1 MIFVIILLALSTLI
15 FGIHI
20 IHLHTRLSEAITD
33 KNNAETLNA
42 TLKKRTTVE
51 VSPGDTGLIHGY
63 NLQHNR
69 KDGTQYA
76 FQVDF
81 EVSIIE
87 LSEKRLKVSAIEFTS
102 NDAWAKDPTNKP
114 GIIKFFQNQWVDRK
128 EVEIIYD
135 ERKRRNEKLNELG
148 I

>member
-1 MIFVIILLALSTLI
+1 MIIAIVALALTTLV
-15 FGIHI
+15 FGIYI
-20 IHLHTRLSEAITD
+20 IHLHTRLSEVIAD
-33 KNNAETLNA
+33 KNNAETLTA
-42 TLKKRTTVE
+42 TLTKRTTVE
-51 VSPGDTGLIHGY
+51 VSPGDTGLIPGY

-69 KDGTQYA
+69 KDSTPYA

-87 LSEKRLKVSAIEFTS
+87 LSEKRLKVSAIDFTS

-114 GIIKFFQNQWVDRK
+114 GIINFFQNQWVNRN

-135 ERKRRNEKLNELG
+135 DRKRRNDKLNELG

>member
-1 MIFVIILLALSTLI
+1 MIIAIVVLALTTLI
-15 FGIHI
+15 FGIYI
-20 IHLHTRLSEAITD
+20 IHLHARLSEVIAD
-33 KNNAETLNA
+33 KNNAETLTA

-51 VSPGDTGLIHGY
+51 VSPGDTGLMPGY

-69 KDGTQYA
+69 KDGPYA

-87 LSEKRLKVSAIEFTS
+87 LSEKRLKVSAIDFTS

-114 GIIKFFQNQWVDRK
+114 GIIKFFQNQWVNRN

-135 ERKRRNEKLNELG
+135 DRKRRNDKLNELG

>member
-1 MIFVIILLALSTLI
+1 MTFAVIILALSTLI
-15 FGIHI
+15 FGIYI
-20 IHLHTRLSEAITD
+20 IHLHTRLSEAIVD
-33 KNNAETLNA
+33 KNNAETLTA

-76 FQVDF
+76 FMVDF

-87 LSEKRLKVSAIEFTS
+87 LSEKSLKVSAIDFTS

-114 GIIKFFQNQWVDRK
+114 GIIKFFQNQWVNRN

-135 ERKRRNEKLNELG
+135 ERKRRNDKLNELG

>member
-15 FGIHI
+15 FGIYI

-33 KNNAETLNA
+33 KNNAETLTV
-42 TLKKRTTVE
+42 TLKKSTTVE
-51 VSPGDTGLIHGY
+51 VSPGDTGLIYGY

-76 FQVDF
+76 FLVDF

-87 LSEKRLKVSAIEFTS
+87 LSEKRLKVSAIDFTS

-114 GIIKFFQNQWVDRK
+114 GIINFFQNQWVNRN

-135 ERKRRNEKLNELG
+135 ERKRRNDKLNELG

>member
-15 FGIHI
+15 FGIYI

-33 KNNAETLNA
+33 KNNAETLTA
-42 TLKKRTTVE
+42 TLKKRTTVD

-76 FQVDF
+76 FLVDF

-87 LSEKRLKVSAIEFTS
+87 LSEKRLKVSAIDFTS

-114 GIIKFFQNQWVDRK
+114 AIIKFFQNQWISRNDI
-128 EVEIIYD
+128 EIIYD

>member
-1 MIFVIILLALSTLI
+1 M
-15 FGIHI
+15 
-20 IHLHTRLSEAITD
+20 
-33 KNNAETLNA
+33 
-42 TLKKRTTVE
+42 
-51 VSPGDTGLIHGY
+51 PGY

-102 NDAWAKDPTNKP
+102 NDAWAKDPTNRP
-114 GIIKFFQNQWVDRK
+114 GIIKFFQNQWVNRN

-135 ERKRRNEKLNELG
+135 ERKRRNDKLNELG

>member
-1 MIFVIILLALSTLI
+1 MIIAIVALALTTLV
-15 FGIHI
+15 FGIYI
-20 IHLHTRLSEAITD
+20 IHLHTRLSEVIAD
-33 KNNAETLNA
+33 KNNTETLNA

-51 VSPGDTGLIHGY
+51 VSPGDTGLMPGY

-69 KDGTQYA
+69 KDSTHA

-87 LSEKRLKVSAIEFTS
+87 LSEKRLKVSAIDFTS

-114 GIIKFFQNQWVDRK
+114 GIINFFQNQWVNRN

-135 ERKRRNEKLNELG
+135 DRKRRNDKLNELG

>member
-1 MIFVIILLALSTLI
+1 MTFVVIILALSTLI
-15 FGIHI
+15 FGIYI
-20 IHLHTRLSEAITD
+20 IHLHTRLSEAIVD
-33 KNNAETLNA
+33 KNNAETLTA

-76 FQVDF
+76 FMVDF

-87 LSEKRLKVSAIEFTS
+87 LSEKSLKVSAIDFTS

-114 GIIKFFQNQWVDRK
+114 GIIKFFQNQWVNRN

-135 ERKRRNEKLNELG
+135 ERKRRNDKLNELG

>member
-1 MIFVIILLALSTLI
+1 MTFAVIILALSTLI
-15 FGIHI
+15 FGIYI
-20 IHLHTRLSEAITD
+20 IHLHTRLSEAIVD
-33 KNNAETLNA
+33 KNNAETLTA

-76 FQVDF
+76 FLVDF

-87 LSEKRLKVSAIEFTS
+87 LSEKSLKVSAIDFTS

-114 GIIKFFQNQWVDRK
+114 GIIKFFQNQWVNRN

>member
-1 MIFVIILLALSTLI
+1 MIIAVILLALSTLI
-15 FGIHI
+15 FGIYI
-20 IHLHTRLSEAITD
+20 IHLHARLSEVIAD
-33 KNNAETLNA
+33 KNNAETLTA
-42 TLKKRTTVE
+42 TLKERTTVE
-51 VSPGDTGLIHGY
+51 VSPGDTGLMSGY

-87 LSEKRLKVSAIEFTS
+87 LSEKRLKVSAIDFTS
-102 NDAWAKDPTNKP
+102 NDVWAKDPTNRP
-114 GIIKFFQNQWVDRK
+114 GIIKFFQNQWVNRN

-135 ERKRRNEKLNELG
+135 ERKRRNDKLNELG

>member
-15 FGIHI
+15 FGIYI

-33 KNNAETLNA
+33 KNNVETLNA

-76 FQVDF
+76 FLVDF

-87 LSEKRLKVSAIEFTS
+87 LSEKRLKVSAIDFTS

-114 GIIKFFQNQWVDRK
+114 GIINFFQNQWVNRN

-135 ERKRRNEKLNELG
+135 ERKRRNDKLNELG

>member
-1 MIFVIILLALSTLI
+1 MIFAVILLALSTLI
-15 FGIHI
+15 FGIYI

-33 KNNAETLNA
+33 KNNAETLTA
-42 TLKKRTTVE
+42 TLKKSTTVA
-51 VSPGDTGLIHGY
+51 VSPGDTGLIHGF

-76 FQVDF
+76 FLVDF

-87 LSEKRLKVSAIEFTS
+87 LSEKRLKVSAIDFTS
-102 NDAWAKDPTNKP
+102 NDAWAKDPTNRP
-114 GIIKFFQNQWVDRK
+114 GIINFFQNQWVNRN

-135 ERKRRNEKLNELG
+135 ERKRRNDKLNELG

>member
-1 MIFVIILLALSTLI
+1 MIFAVIILALSTLI
-15 FGIHI
+15 FGIYI
-20 IHLHTRLSEAITD
+20 IHLHTRLSEAIVD
-33 KNNAETLNA
+33 KNNAETLTA

-76 FQVDF
+76 FLVDF

-87 LSEKRLKVSAIEFTS
+87 LSEKSLKVSAIDFTS

-114 GIIKFFQNQWVDRK
+114 GIIKFFQNQWVNRN

>member
-1 MIFVIILLALSTLI
+1 MIFAVIILALSTLI
-15 FGIHI
+15 FGIYI
-20 IHLHTRLSEAITD
+20 IHLHTRLSEAIVD
-33 KNNAETLNA
+33 KNNAETLTA

-51 VSPGDTGLIHGY
+51 VSPGDTGLMHGY

-76 FQVDF
+76 FLVDF

-87 LSEKRLKVSAIEFTS
+87 LSEKSLKVSAIDFTS

-114 GIIKFFQNQWVDRK
+114 GIIKFFQNQWVNRN

>member
-15 FGIHI
+15 FGIYI
-20 IHLHTRLSEAITD
+20 IHLHTRLSEAIVD
-33 KNNAETLNA
+33 KNNAETLTA

-76 FQVDF
+76 FLVDF

-87 LSEKRLKVSAIEFTS
+87 LSEKSLKVSAIDFTS

-114 GIIKFFQNQWVDRK
+114 GIIKFFQNQWVNRN

>member
-1 MIFVIILLALSTLI
+1 MIFAVIILALSTLI
-15 FGIHI
+15 FGIYI
-20 IHLHTRLSEAITD
+20 IHLHTRLSEAIVD
-33 KNNAETLNA
+33 KNNAETLTA

-76 FQVDF
+76 FMVDF

-87 LSEKRLKVSAIEFTS
+87 LSEKSLKVSAIDFTS

-114 GIIKFFQNQWVDRK
+114 GIIKFFQNQWVNRN

-135 ERKRRNEKLNELG
+135 ERKRRNDKLNELG

>member
-1 MIFVIILLALSTLI
+1 MIFVVIILALSTLI
-15 FGIHI
+15 FGIYI
-20 IHLHTRLSEAITD
+20 IHLHTRLSEAIVD
-33 KNNAETLNA
+33 KNNAETLTA

-76 FQVDF
+76 FLVDF

-87 LSEKRLKVSAIEFTS
+87 LSEKSLKVSAIDFTS
-102 NDAWAKDPTNKP
+102 NDAWAKDPINKP
-114 GIIKFFQNQWVDRK
+114 DIIKFFQNQWVNRN